1 MNNNEFKKEDLSQK
15 PIIAICYD
23 FDKTLS
29 PTDMQAQGYIQAV
42 YGDDVNRFW
51 QESNDMA
58 FNNDMDQNLAYMYK
72 MLDEA
77 RGKELFT
84 KNRLMEYGKNIKYY
98 KGLPEWFDN
107 INNFAVENDI
117 IVEHYVISS
126 GLKEI
131 VDGTII
137 AKYFKMIY
145 ASQYYYDKKGVCIW
159 PAQVINYTNK
169 TQFLFRISKGFLN
182 VNDSRVNDKVFND
195 DIRIP
200 FKNFIYIGDSD
211 TDIPCMKI
219 VKEKNGHSIGVYD
232 SESSNKYSKVV
243 NLFND
248 GRLNYFTECDYSI
261 DSKLFNY
268 VKNVIRSIKINYE
281 NSVLELECL
290 DIVDKYKKDLYYND
304 ENVVKENLVLK
315 LSFSDSFA
323 MTHTI
328 ISEAKKISTWSDDQI
343 INLCRAGLYNSQ
355 VSWVLNDY
363 DVNAFYKNILKN
375 KCINDENVKK
385 IRGLI

>member
-1 MNNNEFKKEDLSQK
+1 MNDNEFKKEELSQK

-29 PTDMQAQGYIQAV
+29 PDDMQAQGYIQTV
-42 YGDDVNRFW
+42 FGDDVNKFW

-58 FNNDMDQNLAYMYK
+58 FNNNMDQNLAYMYK

-98 KGLPEWFDN
+98 KGLPDWFDN
-107 INNFAVENDI
+107 INNIAKEDGV

-131 VDGTII
+131 IDGTII

-169 TQFLFRISKGFLN
+169 TQFLFRISKGLLN
-182 VNDSRVNDKVFND
+182 VNDSRVNDKIAKDN
-195 DIRIP
+195 IRIP

-219 VKEKNGHSIGVYD
+219 VKERNGHSIGVYD
-232 SESSNKYSKVV
+232 LESNNKYSKVV

-248 GRLNYFTECDYSI
+248 GRLNFFAECDYSI

-268 VKNVIRSIKINYE
+268 IKNIIRSTKINYE
-281 NSVLELECL
+281 NNLLELECL
-290 DIVDKYKKDLYYND
+290 DIVDKYKKELYYND
-304 ENVVKENLVLK
+304 DDVIKENLILK
-315 LSFSDSFA
+315 LIFSDSFA

-328 ISEAKKISTWSDDQI
+328 VGEAKNITNWTDDQI
-343 INLCRAGLYNSQ
+343 IKLCRAGIYNSQ
-355 VSWVLNDY
+355 VAWVLNDY
-363 DVNAFYKNILKN
+363 DVKAFYKNILNSKY
-375 KCINDENVKK
+375 INDENVKK
-385 IRGLI
+385 IQMQL